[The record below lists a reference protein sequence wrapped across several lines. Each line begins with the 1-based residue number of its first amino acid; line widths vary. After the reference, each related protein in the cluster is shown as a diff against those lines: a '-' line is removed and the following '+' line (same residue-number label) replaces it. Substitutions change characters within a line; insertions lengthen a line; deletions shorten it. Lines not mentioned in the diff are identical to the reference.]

1 MEHVSIRLRSKKQEV
16 IYATL
21 KKERARLHQGWATHK
36 RLCDTAKGCRN
47 DWLFSYNGAKK
58 MNTPELFTLGELQ
71 MICLRAHIPA
81 EDMEAIIKF

>member
-1 MEHVSIRLRSKKQEV
+1 MPRLKKKEPDFIKVGRLIRG
-16 IYATL
+16 YATPP
-21 KKERARLHQGWATHK
+21 KAAEMIGCSATTAR
-36 RLCDTAKGCRN
+36 
-47 DWLFSYNGAKK
+47 KK